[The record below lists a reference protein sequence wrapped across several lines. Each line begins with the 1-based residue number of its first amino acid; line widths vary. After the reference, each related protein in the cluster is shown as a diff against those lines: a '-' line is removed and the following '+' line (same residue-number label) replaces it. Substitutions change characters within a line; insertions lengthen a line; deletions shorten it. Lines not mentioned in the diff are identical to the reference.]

1 MSTQESAVTGNTDQ
15 SRRSVTIRVYGST
28 DYTPYVLREVP
39 VSLTIADLR
48 ARLTQAI
55 PSHPAPATQR
65 LIFLGR
71 RLVDDSMTIAEVIGG
86 LAVSTFASR

>member
-1 MSTQESAVTGNTDQ
+1 MSTQENAVVGNTDQ
-15 SRRSVTIRVYGST
+15 SLRSVTIRVYGST

-71 RLVDDSMTIAEVIGG
+71 RLVNDNMTIAEVIGG
-86 LAVSTFASR
+86 LVVSIFASG